1 MDCALGP
8 DARSIRRHVSC
19 SGCIATNFAEAAIN
33 ALKRRTIMGATSD
46 KLKGRGKQIEG
57 KLTGDKLRM
66 AQGTA
71 QRTKGEIEGAVAS
84 AVRDVK
90 GRFGRAKAAVT
101 RAVRS
106 KRAR

>member
-1 MDCALGP
+1 
-8 DARSIRRHVSC
+8 
-19 SGCIATNFAEAAIN
+19 
-33 ALKRRTIMGATSD
+33 MGATSD
-46 KLKGRGKQIEG
+46 KLKGRVKQIEG

-71 QRTKGEIEGAVAS
+71 QKTKGDIEGAAAS
-84 AVRDVK
+84 VVRDVK

-106 KRAR
+106 TRAR